1 MREKG
6 AGSGAAT
13 EAGKEGET
21 KSGGDLRPGLL
32 TEYLTEETGFF
43 VRSAR
48 EFERFQSPFQAVE
61 VHDTVPYGKLFRLD
75 GHFMTSEKDEF
86 FYHEN
91 LVHTAAIAHPAPET
105 ALIIGGGDGGSAEEL
120 LKYPTIK
127 SVTLVEIDLAVVDIA
142 RKYLAAVHRGALS
155 DPRLQLKVEDGLA
168 FVRSATVTY
177 DLVVLDLTDPGG
189 PSEPLYTADFYRACA
204 ARLNPTS
211 AMTLH
216 IASPIAHPDR
226 IRAGMA
232 ALRSAFAV
240 VTPYLVSIPL
250 YGGAWMM
257 ACASS
262 TLSPSQ
268 LTPLEVDRRIA
279 LRHIGDL
286 QYYNGEMHR
295 ASFALPNFVRSLVSP
310 A

>member
-1 MREKG
+1 MPE
-6 AGSGAAT
+6 
-13 EAGKEGET
+13 GKT
-21 KSGGDLRPGLL
+21 DGDLQPGLL
-32 TEYLTEETGFF
+32 TEYLTDDTGFF

-61 VHDTVPYGKLFRLD
+61 VHDTAPYGKLFRLD

-91 LVHTAAIAHPAPET
+91 LVHTAAMAHPKPET
-105 ALIIGGGDGGSAEEL
+105 ALIVGGGDGGSAEEL
-120 LKYPTIK
+120 LKYPTMK
-127 SVTLVEIDLAVVDIA
+127 SVTMVEIDLAVIDVS

-155 DPRLQLKVEDGLA
+155 DARLAIKVEDGLA
-168 FVRSATVTY
+168 YVRSASETY

-204 ARLNPTS
+204 ARLTPNG

-216 IASPIAHPDR
+216 IASPVAHPDR

-232 ALRSAFAV
+232 NLRGAFAV

-250 YGGAWMM
+250 YGGLWMM
-257 ACASS
+257 ACASG
-262 TLSPSQ
+262 TLNPAY

-279 LRHIGDL
+279 TRGIGNL
-286 QYYNGEMHR
+286 QYYNGETHR
-295 ASFALPNFVRSLVSP
+295 ASFAMPNFVRELV
-310 A
+310 AAT